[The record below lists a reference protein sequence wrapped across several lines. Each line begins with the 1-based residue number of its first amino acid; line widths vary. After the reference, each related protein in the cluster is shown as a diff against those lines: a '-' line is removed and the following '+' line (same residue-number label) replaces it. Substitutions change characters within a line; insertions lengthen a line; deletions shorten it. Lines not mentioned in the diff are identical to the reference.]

1 MHTIHNRAQIILLI
15 VVLYYPRK
23 KPRLDSDDVVDNIFQ
38 DEDFKDF
45 TLESEEGTKFPCH
58 RIVLGAQ
65 STVLK
70 RMFIAP
76 MEEKKN
82 STLKLEYKTDI
93 VEKFVKFFYSEEI
106 EDGKEENLWCYLEL
120 AEKYDITHLKE
131 LVEDIAIRRLTVEN
145 MVDLFLLADHFSA
158 ETLRKAARDC
168 IKSNKKKVR
177 ESLAEMEKLEKS
189 QMMKIMD
196 ILFD

>member
-1 MHTIHNRAQIILLI
+1 M
-15 VVLYYPRK
+15 
-23 KPRLDSDDVVDNIFQ
+23 
-38 DEDFKDF
+38 
-45 TLESEEGTKFPCH
+45 
-58 RIVLGAQ
+58 
-65 STVLK
+65 
-70 RMFIAP
+70 
-76 MEEKKN
+76 
-82 STLKLEYKTDI
+82 
-93 VEKFVKFFYSEEI
+93 EKFVNFFYSEEI
-106 EDGKEENLWCYLEL
+106 EDEKEENLRCYLEL

-131 LVEDIAIRRLTVEN
+131 LVEEIAIRQLTVEN

-158 ETLRKAARDC
+158 ETLRKAAMDC